1 MSKLYTITSN
11 YSQGSQ
17 VQIQGTHA
25 SDELF
30 LKFEE
35 EYRNTSLG
43 NVFYAWMKHDKTR
56 VDLKINSPEDI
67 EKIAYFFETYSKDL
81 NIPFATFQEPALRN
95 STTAISFVAPD
106 ILCQPVQYAIQ
117 ELFFELIKCKKKDM
131 IINSFVDN
139 FSIAN
144 VLNRLKFFT
153 KGCTILISSQSND
166 VTIEYDDVSIQSIKL
181 NPAQLEFYRTVRH
194 LKLS

>member
-30 LKFEE
+30 LRFEE
-35 EYRNTSLG
+35 EYKNTSLG

-106 ILCQPVQYAIQ
+106 ILCHPIQYAIRD
-117 ELFFELIKCKKKDM
+117 LFFELIKFKNRHIQM
-131 IINSFVDN
+131 NSFVDN
-139 FSIAN
+139 FCMADI
-144 VLNRLKFFT
+144 LNSLKFHSN
-153 KGCTILISSQSND
+153 GCTILLSSQSND
-166 VTIEYDDVSIQSIKL
+166 VTVEYEDVSIKL